1 MACST
6 LPKRKGMKSCSSPWI
21 FPFTT
26 SNLMHA
32 IARWSRKWTQK
43 QSRLPTPSSAMC
55 QEPNRKL
62 FSSQFRPLYPQ
73 KHLNCTHTSIKGL
86 LNSLSL
92 PTFRRTEN
100 PRYCA
105 HTRYTMERLEH
116 FTIGYIWDVPHWHDI
131 TMWICFLNYSKKQIP
146 LPMRLFNSWL
156 LLLLLLLVSTK
167 IIYTENSSSVSY
179 LPGSACK
186 DLKLESAPHT
196 ENRSPLS
203 ITWIDKRTY
212 LFQIVVLSAVSVPA
226 SQIQGA
232 PLQAA
237 KVRNRVARNG
247 KRTTA
252 KCNAHTQAHTSL
264 VSLSSVCFFC
274 PSPASLVSDLARLGT
289 SPGLEPQ
296 LFWDSQLV
304 WRCLQIRIE
313 AKWDLALFGDLT
325 WFETSS
331 VFVPHLVWDL
341 TWFGASSVF
350 VPHLVWD
357 LTWFETSSVFVPH
370 PVWDLT
376 WFGTSSVFV
385 PHQVWDLTW
394 LTTSTFWVP
403 HLDWDLNWVT

>member
-1 MACST
+1 MTSQCGSVFSITARNRFHYQCGYST
-6 LPKRKGMKSCSSPWI
+6 LGFFFC
-21 FPFTT
+21 
-26 SNLMHA
+26 
-32 IARWSRKWTQK
+32 
-43 QSRLPTPSSAMC
+43 C
-55 QEPNRKL
+55 
-62 FSSQFRPLYPQ
+62 
-73 KHLNCTHTSIKGL
+73 CC
-86 LNSLSL
+86 LSL
-92 PTFRRTEN
+92 PKLYIRKIPRPSPTCLVLHARTWN
-100 PRYCA
+100 WNL
-105 HTRYTMERLEH
+105 H
-116 FTIGYIWDVPHWHDI
+116 
-131 TMWICFLNYSKKQIP
+131 
-146 LPMRLFNSWL
+146 
-156 LLLLLLLVSTK
+156 
-167 IIYTENSSSVSY
+167 
-179 LPGSACK
+179 
-186 DLKLESAPHT
+186 HT

-252 KCNAHTQAHTSL
+252 KCNAQTQAHTSL

-385 PHQVWDLTW
+385 PHPVWDLTW
-394 LTTSTFWVP
+394 IGTSIGSHLVQLTELLWLERLKKVKKHSIFLQNFKRQLIITYYPTYSFFSFTVLTPGVFFFNFVM
-403 HLDWDLNWVT
+403 